1 MNKELL
7 KENRIHGDASFP
19 LNAYHMEIA
28 GGDMVL
34 DCHWHE
40 ELEFLAVTS
49 GQAVFQVD
57 TTYYNVHAGEGI
69 FVNSGEL
76 HAGYPLENAPCSYK
90 ALVFNDSLLH
100 SGSPDLIQSKYLD
113 PIVKNLLSV
122 KRHIT
127 GVDEWEQALL
137 QRLNHAMDKVLACA
151 PTYELLAKSEL
162 YAIIALIVTH
172 SKSMPSTESSRS
184 GSCRTEE
191 MKTALKYMQD
201 NYSRN
206 LSTMDISSHLNIS
219 EGHFCRLFKQY
230 FKRTPMEYLNYY
242 RVSKAARLLKDTEL
256 KVLEVA
262 MEVGFDNLSYFIG
275 TFKRFM
281 GTTPSKYRKAEY

>member
-1 MNKELL
+1 MNRELL
-7 KENRIHGDASFP
+7 RENRIHGDASFP

-40 ELEFLAVTS
+40 ELEFLTVTS
-49 GQAVFQVD
+49 GQAVFQID
-57 TTYYNVHAGEGI
+57 TAYYDVRAGEGI

-76 HAGYPLENAPCSYK
+76 HAGYPLENTPCSFK
-90 ALVFNDSLLH
+90 AIVFSDSFLH
-100 SGSPDLIQSKYLD
+100 NGSFDLIQSKYLD
-113 PIVKNLLSV
+113 PIVKNRLSI

-127 GVDEWEQALL
+127 GADEWEQTLL
-137 QRLNHAMDKVLACA
+137 QRLNQTMDKVLDCA
-151 PTYELLAKSEL
+151 PAYELLVKSEL
-162 YAIIALIVTH
+162 YAIISLIVMN
-172 SKSMPSTESSRS
+172 SKPAPSAEGSRS
-184 GSCRTEE
+184 YRTEE
-191 MKTALKYMQD
+191 MKAALKYMQD
-201 NYSRN
+201 NSSLK
-206 LSTMDISSHLNIS
+206 LSTMDISSHLNMS

-230 FKRTPMEYLNYY
+230 FKRTPMEYLNCY

-256 KVLEVA
+256 KILEVA

-281 GTTPSKYRKAEY
+281 GITPAKYRKAE

>member
-7 KENRIHGDASFP
+7 KENRIHGNASFP
-19 LNAYHMEIA
+19 LSAYRMEIA

-40 ELEFLAVTS
+40 ELEFLTVTS
-49 GQAVFQVD
+49 GQAVFQID
-57 TTYYNVHAGEGI
+57 TAYYNVHAGEGI

-76 HAGYPLENAPCSYK
+76 HAGYPLENAPCSFK
-90 ALVFNDSLLH
+90 AIVFNDSFLH
-100 SGSPDLIQSKYLD
+100 NGSFDLIQSKYLD
-113 PIVKNLLSV
+113 PIVKNHLAI

-127 GVDEWEQALL
+127 GTEEWEQALL
-137 QRLNHAMDKVLACA
+137 QRLSQAMDKVLDCA

-162 YAIIALIVTH
+162 YAVVSLIVTN
-172 SKSMPSTESSRS
+172 SKPMSSAEVSRS
-184 GSCRTEE
+184 GNYRTEE

-201 NYSRN
+201 NFFHK
-206 LSTMDISSHLNIS
+206 LSTMDISSHLNLS

-275 TFKRFM
+275 TFKHFM
-281 GTTPSKYRKAEY
+281 GTTPSKYRKAE